1 MNVLRHALRSLRRE
15 ALAGDLLTVFAAL
28 VLGVAVMTAV
38 GTLVD
43 RVNLALGNSTAEM
56 LGGDLGLSG
65 RAEAPPAL
73 AAEATRRGLRS
84 TRIAAFGSVLFH
96 GEASQMATIKAIEA
110 GYPLRGQLRVRT
122 GADAVLDEAAAAP
135 ARGEAFVDPRLMQAL
150 DLRIGDAL
158 EFGAGTLRVT
168 GIIESEPDT
177 SGDLLT
183 LSPTL
188 LVNRADVDGT
198 GLLDPGS
205 RISYRTMFAGDAAT
219 ITAFRTWLQPRA
231 SGLRLLGVGDTQR
244 GVRESFQLAGRF
256 LGLSALLAVLLSGVA
271 TALAAN
277 RFALSRIDQVAV
289 LRCLG
294 VRQRDILGSLAVQL
308 LLMALPACVVGMAV
322 GMAAQEGLVQILAG
336 LVPER
341 LPLPQA
347 MPALT
352 GAGIG
357 LLLLLGFGLP
367 PLLRLRNVPP
377 MRVLNRS
384 FATLPPSSLV
394 VYAGALLA
402 SLALTVQV
410 TGDLRLALWVLGG
423 LAALALLA
431 AAGGFAL
438 LMAVRGVQH
447 RLRGNWRLGLA
458 ALTRRRALAVMQ
470 LVGLS
475 LSLCSLLMLAVVGPG
490 LLQQWRDRLPADTP
504 NYFLMNIQPDQRRQV
519 LDALVA
525 QGAVDA
531 SVEPFATGRL
541 IALNGRAPQRRG
553 GPQDAQGESDAAAQ
567 RDAETDRDR
576 PLNFSWRSTFPPA
589 NQLLQGRFWAADST
603 APEASVEQGWAD
615 RYGARL
621 GDTVTLQ
628 AGELTRDYR
637 ITSIRKAEWNSFRVN
652 FFVLLNANAVGDAP
666 YNLISAFHLPRAKA
680 AGLGQLVREL
690 PNLSLLDI
698 DGLISEVRQVMD
710 RVAQA
715 IQVVMG
721 FSLLAGVLVL
731 LAALQSTAAER
742 RYDSAVLR
750 TLGAMRRQLRGAVL
764 VEFGALGLLAA
775 ILAVGAAAAIGT
787 VVSRQV
793 FELAMLPP
801 WQGLLLGGA
810 CGVAL
815 SVFAGWWGTR
825 RILHAPPALALR
837 EAWSG

>member
-1 MNVLRHALRSLRRE
+1 MNLLRHALRSLRRE

-43 RVNLALGNSTAEM
+43 RVNLALANSTAEM
-56 LGGDLGLSG
+56 IGGDLGVSG
-65 RAEAPPAL
+65 RAEPPAEF
-73 AAEATRRGLRS
+73 AAEATQRGLRS

-96 GEASQMATIKAIEA
+96 GEASQMATIKAVEA
-110 GYPLRGQLRVRT
+110 GYPLRGQLRIRT
-122 GADAVLDEAAAAP
+122 GSDARLDDAAAAP
-135 ARGEAFVDPRLMQAL
+135 APGQAWADPRLLQAL
-150 DLRIGDAL
+150 DLRIGDDL
-158 EFGAGTLRVT
+158 EFGAGTLRIA
-168 GIIESEPDT
+168 GSIEAEPDT
-177 SGDLLT
+177 SSELLT

-188 LVNRADVDGT
+188 LVNRADVEGT

-205 RISYRTMFAGDAAT
+205 RISYRTMFAGEPEAIAS
-219 ITAFRTWLQPRA
+219 FRAWLQPRVQ
-231 SGLRLLGVGDTQR
+231 GLRLVGLGDTQR

-277 RFALSRIDQVAV
+277 RFALQRIDQVAV

-294 VRQRDILGSLAVQL
+294 ARQRDILAGLALQL
-308 LLMALPACVVGMAV
+308 LLMAIPACLVGV
-322 GMAAQEGLVQILAG
+322 LIGMAAQEGLVQILGG
-336 LVPER
+336 LVPQR

-357 LLLLLGFGLP
+357 LLLLMGFGLP
-367 PLLRLRNVPP
+367 PLLRLRNVAP

-384 FATLPPSSLV
+384 FATLPPTSVL

-410 TGDLRLALWVLGG
+410 TGDLKLALWVLGG

-431 AAGGFAL
+431 GIGGFAL
-438 LMAVRGVQH
+438 LTLVRGVQH
-447 RLRGNWRLGLA
+447 RLHGNWRLGLA
-458 ALTRRRALAVMQ
+458 ALTRRRGLAVMQ

-504 NYFLMNIQPDQRRQV
+504 NYFLMNIQPDQRQRV
-519 LDALVA
+519 LDALQA

-541 IALNGRAPQRRG
+541 LALNGEAPRRRG
-553 GPQDAQGESDAAAQ
+553 DDQQAEQDNGPQQPAGADN
-567 RDAETDRDR
+567 DRDR
-576 PLNFSWRSTFPPA
+576 PLNFSWRTTFPPA

-603 APEASVEQGWAD
+603 AAEASVEEGWAT
-615 RYGARL
+615 RYGAKL
-621 GDTVTLQ
+621 GDRITLQ
-628 AGELTRDYR
+628 VGEQQRDYTV
-637 ITSIRKAEWNSFRVN
+637 TSIRKAEWNSFRVN
-652 FFVLLNANAVGDAP
+652 FFLLVNANAVGDAP

-680 AGLGQLVREL
+680 AGLGKLVREQ

-731 LAALQSTAAER
+731 LAALQSTAGER

-750 TLGAMRRQLRGAVL
+750 TLGATRRQLRGAVL

-775 ILAVGAAAAIGT
+775 ILAVGAAAIIGV

-793 FELAMLPP
+793 FELALSPP
-801 WQGLLLGGA
+801 WTGLLLGGA
-810 CGVAL
+810 GGVAL
-815 SVFAGWWGTR
+815 SVVAGWWGTR
-825 RILHAPPALALR
+825 RILHTPPALALR
-837 EAWSG
+837 EV

>member
-1 MNVLRHALRSLRRE
+1 MNLLRHALRSLRRE

-43 RVNLALGNSTAEM
+43 RVNLALANSTAEM
-56 LGGDLGLSG
+56 LGGDLGISG
-65 RAEAPPAL
+65 RAEAP
-73 AAEATRRGLRS
+73 AELVSEGTQRGLQS

-96 GEASQMATIKAIEA
+96 GEASQMATIKAVEA

-122 GADAVLDEAAAAP
+122 GTNAVLNEAAAAP
-135 ARGEAFVDPRLMQAL
+135 ARGEAFADPRLLQAL

-158 EFGAGTLRVT
+158 EFGAGSLKVA
-168 GIIESEPDT
+168 GSIESEPDT
-177 SGDLLT
+177 SSELLT

-188 LVNRADVDGT
+188 LVNRADVEGT

-205 RISYRTMFAGDAAT
+205 RISYRTMFVGEPEAIAQ
-219 ITAFRTWLQPRA
+219 FRQWLQPRVQ
-231 SGLRLLGVGDTQR
+231 GLRLLGVGDTQR

-294 VRQRDILGSLAVQL
+294 ARQRDILGSLALQL
-308 LLMALPACVVGMAV
+308 LLMAIPACVVGVLV
-322 GMAAQEGLVQILAG
+322 GMAAQEGLVQILGG
-336 LVPER
+336 LVPQR

-384 FATLPPSSLV
+384 FATLPPTSLL

-410 TGDLRLALWVLGG
+410 TGDLKLALWVLGG

-431 AAGGFAL
+431 AGGGFAL
-438 LMAVRGVQH
+438 LMLVRGLQH
-447 RLRGNWRLGLA
+447 RLHGNWRLGLA

-504 NYFLMNIQPDQRRQV
+504 NYFLMNIQPDQRQIV
-519 LDALVA
+519 LDALTA

-541 IALNGRAPQRRG
+541 LALNGDAPRRRG
-553 GPQDAQGESDAAAQ
+553 DDQEAAQ
-567 RDAETDRDR
+567 DNGAQPSGDADNDRDR
-576 PLNFSWRSTFPPA
+576 PLNFSWRTTFPPA

-603 APEASVEQGWAD
+603 AAEASVEEGWAS
-615 RYGARL
+615 RYGAKL
-621 GDTVTLQ
+621 GDRVTLQ
-628 AGELTRDYR
+628 VGEQQRDYT

-652 FFVLLNANAVGDAP
+652 FFVLVNANAVGDAP
-666 YNLISAFHLPRAKA
+666 HNLISAFHLPRAKA
-680 AGLGQLVREL
+680 AGLGQLVREQ

-731 LAALQSTAAER
+731 LAALQSTAGER

-750 TLGAMRRQLRGAVL
+750 TLGATRRQLRGAVL

-775 ILAVGAAAAIGT
+775 ILAVGAAAIIGV

-793 FELAMLPP
+793 FELALLPP
-801 WQGLLLGGA
+801 WPGLLVGGA

-825 RILHAPPALALR
+825 RILHTPPALALR
-837 EAWSG
+837 EA

>member
-1 MNVLRHALRSLRRE
+1 MNLLRHALRSLRRE

-43 RVNLALGNSTAEM
+43 RVNLALANSTAEM
-56 LGGDLGLSG
+56 LGGDLGISG
-65 RAEAPPAL
+65 RAEAP
-73 AAEATRRGLRS
+73 AELVSEGTQRGLQS

-96 GEASQMATIKAIEA
+96 GEASQMATIKAVEA

-122 GADAVLDEAAAAP
+122 GTNAVLNEAAAAP
-135 ARGEAFVDPRLMQAL
+135 ARGEAFADPRLLQAL

-158 EFGAGTLRVT
+158 EFGAGSLKVA
-168 GIIESEPDT
+168 GSIESEPDT
-177 SGDLLT
+177 SSELLT

-188 LVNRADVDGT
+188 LVNRADVEGT

-205 RISYRTMFAGDAAT
+205 RISYRTMFVGEPEAIAQ
-219 ITAFRTWLQPRA
+219 FRQWLQPRVQ
-231 SGLRLLGVGDTQR
+231 GLRLLGVGDTQR

-294 VRQRDILGSLAVQL
+294 ARQRDILGSLALQL
-308 LLMALPACVVGMAV
+308 LLMAIPACVVGVLV
-322 GMAAQEGLVQILAG
+322 GMAAQEGLVQILGG
-336 LVPER
+336 LVPQR

-384 FATLPPSSLV
+384 FATLPPTSLL

-410 TGDLRLALWVLGG
+410 TGDLKLALWVLGG

-431 AAGGFAL
+431 AGGGFAL
-438 LMAVRGVQH
+438 LMLVRGLQH
-447 RLRGNWRLGLA
+447 RLHGNWRLGLA

-504 NYFLMNIQPDQRRQV
+504 NYFLMNIQPDQRQIV
-519 LDALVA
+519 LDALTA

-541 IALNGRAPQRRG
+541 LALNGDAPRRRG
-553 GPQDAQGESDAAAQ
+553 DDQEAAQ
-567 RDAETDRDR
+567 DNGAQPAGDADNDRDR
-576 PLNFSWRSTFPPA
+576 PLNFSWRTTFPPA

-603 APEASVEQGWAD
+603 AAEASVEEGWAS
-615 RYGARL
+615 RYGAKL
-621 GDTVTLQ
+621 GDRVTLQ
-628 AGELTRDYR
+628 VGEQQRDYT

-652 FFVLLNANAVGDAP
+652 FFVLVNANAVGDAP
-666 YNLISAFHLPRAKA
+666 HNLISAFHLPRAKA
-680 AGLGQLVREL
+680 AGLGQLVREQ

-731 LAALQSTAAER
+731 LAALQSTAGER

-750 TLGAMRRQLRGAVL
+750 TLGATRRQLRGAVL

-775 ILAVGAAAAIGT
+775 ILAVGAAAIIGV

-793 FELAMLPP
+793 FELALLPP
-801 WQGLLLGGA
+801 WPGLLVGGA

-825 RILHAPPALALR
+825 RILHTPPALALR
-837 EAWSG
+837 EA